1 MRIYEYEAKQML
13 IQAGIAVPNSD
24 LVTTA
29 AQAGEA
35 ASRLD
40 GPVVLKPQTLIK
52 ARGKAGLIAF
62 CDTPQEA
69 QQAAQDLLGREH
81 AGEKVRTLLVEQKIA
96 LEQEMY
102 LGVAVD
108 YTEGCPVFIASGRGG
123 VEIEDVAQQNPGE
136 ILKVAISPSQG
147 LTEDQAAEVTDFLA
161 RSLPGGGEEQAAEL
175 ERIVTA
181 LYGIYTRFDCEMLE
195 VNPLV
200 LSGGAFLALDA
211 AAAIDEDALFR
222 QAELVRP
229 RGQSEAEFELEKD
242 HRKRGWTFLRMDG
255 DIGILSSGAG
265 ITMAILDLMRAGG
278 GRPANFLDTAQMNR
292 QGIYDAFHIFL
303 DDPSIKTVLVN
314 IFAGLNRCDDLAL
327 GIKDFLGEYQPPF
340 PVVVRMVGNREDE
353 GREILRGIGVEAIAS
368 LEESVQQA
376 IKATEDRS

>member
-13 IQAGIAVPNSD
+13 REAGIAVPASE
-24 LVTTA
+24 LVVSA

-35 ASRLD
+35 AARLG
-40 GPVVLKPQTLIK
+40 GPVVIKPQTLIK

-62 CDTPQEA
+62 AATPREA
-69 QQAAQDLLGREH
+69 EQAAQGLLGREH
-81 AGEKVRTLLVEQKIA
+81 AGEKIESLLVEQKIVFQRE
-96 LEQEMY
+96 LY

-108 YTEGCPVFIASGRGG
+108 YTEGRPVFIASGRGG
-123 VEIEDVAQQNPGE
+123 VEIEEVARQSPGE

-147 LTEDQAAEVTDFLA
+147 LSRAQAAEVASFLA
-161 RSLPGGGEEQAAEL
+161 RSLPGGGAEQTAGL
-175 ERIVTA
+175 ERIITA
-181 LYGIYTRFDCEMLE
+181 LYGIYTKFDCEMLE

-200 LSGGAFLALDA
+200 LAGGSLLALDA

-222 QAELVRP
+222 QAPLVRP
-229 RGQSEAEFELEKD
+229 RGQSEAEFAVETD
-242 HRKRGWTFLRMDG
+242 HRQRGWTFLRLGG

-303 DDPSIKTVLVN
+303 GDPSIKTVLVN

-327 GIKDFLGEYQPPF
+327 GIKDFLTEYQPPF

-353 GREILRGIGVEAIAS
+353 GREILKGIGVEAIAS
-368 LEESVQQA
+368 LEESVEQA
-376 IKATEDRS
+376 IRVTEERA